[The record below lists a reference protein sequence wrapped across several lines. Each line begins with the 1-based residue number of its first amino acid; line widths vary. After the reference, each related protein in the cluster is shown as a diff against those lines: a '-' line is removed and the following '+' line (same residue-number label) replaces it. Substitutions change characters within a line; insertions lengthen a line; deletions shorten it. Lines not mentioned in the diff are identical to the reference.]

1 MKCAPMK
8 FLCLFLIVS
17 GSLLAQTVTPAN
29 PLAESFFYITG
40 VAGNQNE
47 TVVDSG
53 MSSLPGYLTTGPTK
67 TSPSSTGSV
76 TYSYSATSEAMAPF
90 YNQFPDGETTYSP
103 LLRSPLAVNH
113 PDLTTVQP
121 VAPPDLEMLFLD
133 ASGTNSLVALDLTQ
147 SGIISQ
153 VVVPNISGP
162 YGIRPSATGTP
173 TEVWVANG
181 GTEVSVVNLSA
192 QTLVNIPTPSLP
204 QGTQPVA
211 GIVFVN
217 SGATALEAVGFYT
230 PDSAGNNGA
239 LLAFDAAGRTLT
251 STLPLKYT
259 PSAIVA
265 SPDGLNAYILS
276 QGGMLTYY
284 DVLSG
289 TADLSVSTYSP
300 GLFGGY
306 GGTGNKVFIHP
317 DGTRLFWNINY
328 LLDVF
333 DLNSRQNTLL
343 TSGLPSTAGPAMWMS
358 QDGGRV
364 YFLDRE
370 GDLVVLDTQN
380 GKILATF
387 NIVGAG
393 WFFGGPPVA
402 P

>member
-1 MKCAPMK
+1 MKCAAMK
-8 FLCLFLIVS
+8 LPSLFFIVS

-40 VAGNQNE
+40 VAGNQNV
-47 TVVDSG
+47 TVLDSG
-53 MSSLPGYLTTGPTK
+53 MSSLPGYLTSGPTQ
-67 TSPSSTGSV
+67 TPPVSTGSV

-90 YNQFPDGETTYSP
+90 YNQFPGGETTYSP
-103 LLRSPLAVNH
+103 H
-113 PDLTTVQP
+113 LTTVQS
-121 VAPPDLEMLFLD
+121 VAPLDLEMVFLD
-133 ASGTNSLVALDLTQ
+133 ASGTNSLVTLDLTQ

-181 GTEVSVVNLSA
+181 GTEVSVVDLSA

-204 QGTQPVA
+204 QGTEPVA
-211 GIVFVN
+211 GIVFAN

-239 LLAFDAAGRTLT
+239 LLAFDAASRTLT

-259 PSAIVA
+259 PAALVA

-276 QGGMLTYY
+276 QGGEITYY

-300 GLFGGY
+300 GLSGGFGGS
-306 GGTGNKVFIHP
+306 GNQVFIHP

-328 LLDVF
+328 LLNVF
-333 DLNSRQNTLL
+333 DLTSRQNTLF
-343 TSGLPSTAGPAMWMS
+343 TSGLPSTAGPSMRMS

-393 WFFGGPPVA
+393 LFFAGPPVA

>member
-1 MKCAPMK
+1 MKCAATK
-8 FLCLFLIVS
+8 FACLFLIVS

-40 VAGNQNE
+40 VAGNQDE
-47 TVVDSG
+47 TVIDSG
-53 MSSLPGYLTTGPTK
+53 TFSLLNYLTAGPTE

-76 TYSYSATSEAMAPF
+76 PYSYSATSPAMAPF
-90 YNQFPDGETTYSP
+90 YNQFPDGEVMYSP
-103 LLRSPLAVNH
+103 H
-113 PDLTTVQP
+113 LTTVQP
-121 VAPPDLEMLFLD
+121 VAPPDVQMMFLD
-133 ASGTNSLVALDLTQ
+133 AAGSSSLVDLDLTQ

-181 GTEVSVVNLSA
+181 GTEVSVVDLSA
-192 QTLVNIPTPSLP
+192 QTLANIPTPSLP
-204 QGTQPVA
+204 QGTEPVA
-211 GIVFVN
+211 GIVFTN

-230 PDSAGNNGA
+230 PDSSGNNGA
-239 LLAFDAAGRTLT
+239 LLVFDAVSRTLT

-276 QGGMLTYY
+276 QEGMITYY

-289 TADLSVSTYSP
+289 TADLSVSTYTP
-300 GLFGGY
+300 GMSGGY
-306 GGTGNKVFIHP
+306 GGTGNQVFIHP

-328 LLDVF
+328 LLIVF
-333 DLNSRQNTLL
+333 DLTTRKVTHQF
-343 TSGLPSTAGPAMWMS
+343 TSGLPSTAGPSMRMS

-364 YFLDRE
+364 FFLDRE
-370 GDLVVLDTQN
+370 GDVVVLDTQN
-380 GKILATF
+380 GTILATF
-387 NIVGAG
+387 NIGAAT

>member
-1 MKCAPMK
+1 MKCAAMK
-8 FLCLFLIVS
+8 FPCLFLIVS

-47 TVVDSG
+47 TVLDSG
-53 MSSLPGYLTTGPTK
+53 TYSLLTYLTAGPTQ
-67 TSPSSTGSV
+67 TSPVSTGSV
-76 TYSYSATSEAMAPF
+76 TYSYASYSPALAPF

-103 LLRSPLAVNH
+103 H
-113 PDLTTVQP
+113 LTTVQP
-121 VAPPDLEMLFLD
+121 VAPPDVEMMFMD
-133 ASGTNSLVALDLTQ
+133 ASGTHSLVTLDLTN
-147 SGIISQ
+147 SGILSQ

-181 GTEVSVVNLSA
+181 GTEVSVVDLSA
-192 QTLVNIPTPSLP
+192 QTVVNIPTPSLP
-204 QGTQPVA
+204 QDTQPVA
-211 GIVFVN
+211 GIVFTN

-239 LLAFDAAGRTLT
+239 LLAFDATSRTLT

-276 QGGMLTYY
+276 QGGMITYY

-300 GLFGGY
+300 GLSGGY
-306 GGTGNKVFIHP
+306 SGTPVFIHP
-317 DGTRLFWNINY
+317 DGTKLFWNINY

-333 DLNSRQNTLL
+333 DLTSRQNTLF
-343 TSGLPSTAGPAMWMS
+343 TSGLPSTAGPAMSMS

-370 GDLVVLDTQN
+370 GDLVVLDTQK

-393 WFFGGPPVA
+393 SFFGGPPVA

>member
-1 MKCAPMK
+1 MKCAATK
-8 FLCLFLIVS
+8 FACLFLIVS
-17 GSLLAQTVTPAN
+17 GSLLAQTATPAN

-40 VAGNQNE
+40 VAGNQDE
-47 TVVDSG
+47 TVIDSG
-53 MSSLPGYLTTGPTK
+53 TFSLLNYLTAGPTE

-76 TYSYSATSEAMAPF
+76 PYSYSATSIAMAPF
-90 YNQFPDGETTYSP
+90 YSQFPDGETTYSP
-103 LLRSPLAVNH
+103 H
-113 PDLTTVQP
+113 LTTVQP
-121 VAPPDLEMLFLD
+121 AAPPDLEMMFLD
-133 ASGTNSLVALDLTQ
+133 AGPTNSLVALDLTN
-147 SGIISQ
+147 SGILSQ
-153 VVVPNISGP
+153 VVVPNVSGP

-173 TEVWVANG
+173 NEVWVANG

-192 QTLVNIPTPSLP
+192 QTLANIPTPSIP
-204 QGTQPVA
+204 QAVA
-211 GIVFVN
+211 GIAIVFVN
-217 SGATALEAVGFYT
+217 GGATALYAVGYYS

-239 LLAFDAAGRTLT
+239 LLAFDAASRTLT

-259 PSAIVA
+259 PSAMVA

-276 QGGMLTYY
+276 QEGMITYY

-300 GLFGGY
+300 GLSGGY
-306 GGTGNKVFIHP
+306 TIGSPVFIHP
-317 DGTRLFWNINY
+317 DGTRLFWKINY

-333 DLNSRQNTLL
+333 DLNSRQNTLF
-343 TSGLPSTAGPAMWMS
+343 TSGLPSTAGPAMSMS

-380 GKILATF
+380 AKILATF
-387 NIVGAG
+387 NIAGAG
-393 WFFGGPPVA
+393 SFFGGPPVA

>member
-1 MKCAPMK
+1 MK
-8 FLCLFLIVS
+8 FLCVFLIVS

-29 PLAESFFYITG
+29 PLAETFFYITG

-47 TVVDSG
+47 TVLDSG
-53 MSSLPGYLTTGPTK
+53 TYSLLTYLAAGPTQ
-67 TSPSSTGSV
+67 TSPASTGSV
-76 TYSYSATSEAMAPF
+76 TYSYSATSIALAPF
-90 YNQFPDGETTYSP
+90 YNQFPDGDAMYSP
-103 LLRSPLAVNH
+103 R
-113 PDLTTVQP
+113 LTTVQP
-121 VAPPDLEMLFLD
+121 VAPPDLEMMFLD
-133 ASGTNSLVALDLTQ
+133 ASGTNSLVTLDLTQ
-147 SGIISQ
+147 SGVISQ

-162 YGIRPSATGTP
+162 YGIRPSATGSP

-192 QTLVNIPTPSLP
+192 QTIANIPTPSIP
-204 QGTQPVA
+204 QAVAPA
-211 GIVFVN
+211 GIVFAN
-217 SGATALEAVGFYT
+217 NGATALEAVAFYS

-251 STLPLKYT
+251 STLPLKYA
-259 PSAIVA
+259 PSAMVA

-276 QGGMLTYY
+276 QEGMITYY

-300 GLFGGY
+300 GLSGGY
-306 GGTGNKVFIHP
+306 TIGSPVFIHP
-317 DGTRLFWNINY
+317 DGTRLFWKINY

-333 DLNSRQNTLL
+333 DLNSRQNTLF
-343 TSGLPSTAGPAMWMS
+343 TSGLPSTAGPAMSMS

-393 WFFGGPPVA
+393 SFFGGPPVA